1 MVSKKTL
8 KKQSGSGS
16 SKSLKN
22 KKNSSSNNASFK
34 KAKSDFSGSKLV
46 PEFHINNKDGQ
57 GTVTIKLNKGQSV
70 GVADHVISY
79 YDSSLD
85 INTRTQNGVFTGF
98 FRKITTG
105 DSVFKTFFTGTKDTN
120 NELVLSSFLSGS
132 VIPLI
137 VKPGESYRISHHSLL
152 AYTSN
157 LKIQTKSRFRNILLQ
172 QGVFQEA
179 FYNDTEEN
187 GVLWLHSYG
196 GHSEMV
202 LKAGESKK
210 VAHGLFIAADAN
222 LDYNVS
228 TLKGVKSFFLG
239 ATSTLLQF
247 HGPCKVYIHNKNYNY
262 LIEDIVSKVPRKDNN
277 NFNFK

>member
-1 MVSKKTL
+1 MLSKKTL

-16 SKSLKN
+16 SKSLK
-22 KKNSSSNNASFK
+22 KQKTNSSSNNALFK
-34 KAKSDFSGSKLV
+34 KGKGDFSGSKLV
-46 PEFHINNKDGQ
+46 PEYHINNKDGQ
-57 GTVTIKLNKGQSV
+57 GTVSIKLKEGQRV

-85 INTRTQNGVFTGF
+85 INTKSQNGVLTGF
-98 FRKITTG
+98 LRKIATG
-105 DSVFKTFFTGTKDTN
+105 DSVFKTFFTGTKNTN

-132 VIPLI
+132 VIALM

-157 LKIQTKSRFRNILLQ
+157 LKIKTKSRFRNILLQ

-179 FYNDTEEN
+179 FYNDTEED
-187 GVLWLHSYG
+187 GILWLHSYG

-202 LKAGESKK
+202 LKEGESKK
-210 VAHGLFIAADAN
+210 VAHGLFIAADSN

-228 TLKGVKSFFLG
+228 TLKGAKSFFLG

-262 LIEDIVSKVPRKDNN
+262 LIENIVSKVPRRDNN
-277 NFNFK
+277 F

>member
-1 MVSKKTL
+1 MVSKKSVKKQTKSSRTL
-8 KKQSGSGS
+8 KK
-16 SKSLKN
+16 N
-22 KKNSSSNNASFK
+22 NFSSNNASFK
-34 KAKSDFSGSKLV
+34 KAKKDFSGSKLV
-46 PEFHINNKDGQ
+46 PEYHINNKDDQ
-57 GTVTIKLNKGQSV
+57 GTVTIKLKQGQSV

-79 YDSSLD
+79 YDTRLD
-85 INTRTQNGVFTGF
+85 INTRSQNGVFKGF
-98 FRKITTG
+98 FRKLATG
-105 DSVFKTFFTGTKDTN
+105 DSVFKTFFTN
-120 NELVLSSFLSGS
+120 NSNNNSELVLSSFLSGS
-132 VIPLI
+132 VIALI

-157 LKIQTKSRFRNILLQ
+157 LKIKTKSRFRNILLQ

-196 GHSEMV
+196 GHSE
-202 LKAGESKK
+202 LTLNAGESKK

-228 TLKGVKSFFLG
+228 TLKGAKSFFLG

-262 LIEDIVSKVPRKDNN
+262 LVENIVSKVPRNNN
-277 NFNFK
+277 NFN